1 MRFVE
6 LYDSNGG
13 SSEKEHLPIV
23 TAIPMT
29 FTVTAAVIAVKQ
41 PRLPA
46 PLPCT
51 YQDFIYC
58 V

>member
-1 MRFVE
+1 MTA
-6 LYDSNGG
+6 NGG
-13 SSEKEHLPIV
+13 SSEKEHLTIV

-29 FTVTAAVIAVKQ
+29 FTVTAAVIAVNQ